1 MAFQISSLA
10 ARIKLPT
17 LSLSVPSRSRI
28 WSWGLGSEL
37 KRGSGFAGIR
47 AEPSRRQTAGRL
59 PALGR
64 QDSQAGR
71 TRTGGA
77 WLVCRV
83 SARFGAALG
92 AAGLASLHTGR
103 VCAMAARG
111 GGTIDLDSPD
121 GDWERVKELLGSLSQ
136 EERRKLYRTPD
147 FLSLEEIRTWK
158 ATGQPKGEVHFKSNE
173 SLNPKISLFRGDI
186 TKLEVDAVV
195 NAANKTLLGGG
206 GVDGAIHRGA
216 GPLLKK
222 ECSTLGGCETGQ
234 AKLTGAYGLPCN
246 YVIHT
251 VGPIVQTGSV
261 GDRERQA
268 LRNCYWSCL
277 ETARAQQLRTVAF
290 PCISTGV
297 YGYPPSEAAD
307 VALRTVR
314 EYLDT
319 HGSQLERI
327 VFCVFLKSDEDIYQE
342 KLPLY
347 FPEGPKVWSKL

>member
-1 MAFQISSLA
+1 MIRF
-10 ARIKLPT
+10 
-17 LSLSVPSRSRI
+17 
-28 WSWGLGSEL
+28 WGSPL
-37 KRGSGFAGIR
+37 FA
-47 AEPSRRQTAGRL
+47 
-59 PALGR
+59 
-64 QDSQAGR
+64 
-71 TRTGGA
+71 
-77 WLVCRV
+77 
-83 SARFGAALG
+83 
-92 AAGLASLHTGR
+92 
-103 VCAMAARG
+103 
-111 GGTIDLDSPD
+111 
-121 GDWERVKELLGSLSQ
+121 
-136 EERRKLYRTPD
+136 
-147 FLSLEEIRTWK
+147 
-158 ATGQPKGEVHFKSNE
+158 GQPKGEVHFKSNE

-234 AKLTGAYGLPCN
+234 AKLTGAYGLPSK

-319 HGSQLERI
+319 HGSQQADPSET
-327 VFCVFLKSDEDIYQE
+327 C
-342 KLPLY
+342 
-347 FPEGPKVWSKL
+347 